1 MAAFVYQI
9 KGRNIVLLEQD
20 VYGYWVTPLNDKTD
34 RLRIEFTYRDKFLD
48 PSDSTEWNTAAD
60 QDGDLNE
67 SAIIDLPEPL
77 AKALVCYVKARLFE
91 DEGNIEMKEYFM
103 REFEKFIDTYEISKT
118 SGMGQTMVGSWG
130 IK

>member
-34 RLRIEFTYRDKFLD
+34 GLRIEYTYRAKFLD